1 MKQASVWR
9 GLNAHVVVQTLFG
22 ECLAKIECSCIGT
35 DVIWRGLN
43 AHVVVQKLFLESEN
57 VNVVME

>member
-1 MKQASVWR
+1 M
-9 GLNAHVVVQTLFG
+9 VQTLFG
-22 ECLAKIECSCIGT
+22 ECLAKIECSCSGT

>member
-1 MKQASVWR
+1 
-9 GLNAHVVVQTLFG
+9 
-22 ECLAKIECSCIGT
+22 
-35 DVIWRGLN
+35 LN